1 MRVQN
6 KATPEMAGIGD
17 NTRILKGEYGIDT
30 VAAREECLRLVQPL
44 PRDRVLDVGT
54 GSGWMAIV
62 LARNGYDVTSVDL
75 DEDAIGSAR
84 ERAEAEGAV
93 NLLHEVPQE
102 LGDFGVMIF
111 GGLSRS
117 RALLYNLL
125 SALTAVLGGGFAYLF
140 SMYVQDL
147 RGVLLPFAAG
157 GFIYIALVDLIPELH
172 KRRKPKEGWLQFGLI
187 CLGLAVLWTATLVR
201 HE

>member
-1 MRVQN
+1 
-6 KATPEMAGIGD
+6 MAGMGD
-17 NTRILKGEYGIDT
+17 NTRILKDKYGFDT
-30 VAAREECLRLVQPL
+30 GAAREECLRLVQPL
-44 PRDRVLDVGT
+44 PEDRVLDVGT

-84 ERAEAEGAV
+84 ERAVAEGTV

-102 LGDFGVMIF
+102 LG
-111 GGLSRS
+111 
-117 RALLYNLL
+117 
-125 SALTAVLGGGFAYLF
+125 
-140 SMYVQDL
+140 
-147 RGVLLPFAAG
+147 
-157 GFIYIALVDLIPELH
+157 DLIPELH